1 MSEDKY
7 MDKLSSGI
15 ITLDNEIEKL
25 QKSINDNNDKIVD
38 LMKQIKDLDKDKDIH
53 ETISLNK
60 NSNQL
65 RHYNN
70 LVVKFKR
77 QEIKKQLDKLQ
88 LDLKLETHKQQRL
101 KNEKKQKEQI
111 LLIQKKKQF
120 QQQKNYKRLFG
131 QLKEQE
137 LKRQEYKS
145 KLEKRLKEQEDN
157 RLDNMPGIKFVKEE
171 EEEKK
176 FEKERENLKKRW
188 KKYRKDKEVIFP
200 VIEKNNKEQINK
212 PIKEDL
218 FKKQKEAAKNFVEV
232 DKDTD
237 NRYQMYRWRVAVN
250 GTEIKIKK
258 PEQPLWKKY
267 AKEGL
272 PPLRK
277 IKNINS
283 LNKNNL
289 KKRINSA

>member
-1 MSEDKY
+1 MIEDKY

-137 LKRQEYKS
+137 LKRQENKS
-145 KLEKRLKEQEDN
+145 KLEKRLLEQETK
-157 RLDNMPGIKFVKEE
+157 RLKNMPSIKFGTKAEL
-171 EEEKK
+171 
-176 FEKERENLKKRW
+176 EKELENLKKSFE
-188 KKYRKDKEVIFP
+188 KYRKDKEVIFP

-218 FKKQKEAAKNFVEV
+218 FKKQKNEAKRFVEF
-232 DKDTD
+232 DKYTD
-237 NRYQMYRWRVAVN
+237 NRCQMYRWRFDLN
-250 GTEIKIKK
+250 GNPLKIEEHK
-258 PEQPLWKKY
+258 EPLWKKI
-267 AKEGL
+267 AKIGF
-272 PPLRK
+272 PPLGK
-277 IKNINS
+277 IKNTNS
-283 LNKNNL
+283 SNKNNL
-289 KKRINSA
+289 QNK